1 MKEPVRIL
9 SDLHL
14 GHAASRISE
23 VEVLRPLIAGA
34 GTVIFNGDTWQEL
47 AKGRLP
53 RAADLLGGL
62 RELCRSEGVEAVF
75 LSGNHDPGWPGQGWV
90 ELAEGRIVI
99 THGDAVLWAGSPWS
113 REAFEREA
121 ELRRLWEEHRAAGDD
136 AGERLVLAREIARA
150 LKAASYPKGRS
161 LMRRV
166 VDAVN
171 PPRRAWEIL
180 SAWVGHPSATA
191 RFARRY
197 FPAAEI
203 VIAGHF
209 HWPGFW
215 HREGRVVINTGAFVR
230 PHPAWWVEWQGGWLR
245 CGRVTEGR
253 TLSMG
258 PASGTWRWEGRAGRD
273 Y

>member
-14 GHAASRISE
+14 GHAASRISDAE
-23 VEVLRPLIAGA
+23 RLRPLIAGA

-47 AKGRLP
+47 AKARLP
-53 RAADLLGGL
+53 RTVDLLEGL
-62 RELCRSEGVEAVF
+62 RRLCRDEGVEAVF
-75 LSGNHDPGWPGQGWV
+75 LSGNHDPGWPGRGWI

-99 THGDAVLWAGSPWS
+99 THGDAVLWSGSPWS

-121 ELRRLWEEHRAAGDD
+121 EVRRLWEEHRDAGDD

-161 LMRRV
+161 LVGRAI
-166 VDAVN
+166 DAVN

-180 SAWVGHPSATA
+180 SAWVGHPRATA

-209 HWPGFW
+209 HWPGVW
-215 HREGRVVINTGAFVR
+215 RREDRVVINTGAFVR
-230 PHPAWWVEWQGGWLR
+230 PHPAWWVEWDRGWLR
-245 CGRVTEGR
+245 CGRVVGEG
-253 TLSMG
+253 SWQM
-258 PASGTWRWEGRAGRD
+258 AEAAAVWRLPDQPRSS
-273 Y
+273 